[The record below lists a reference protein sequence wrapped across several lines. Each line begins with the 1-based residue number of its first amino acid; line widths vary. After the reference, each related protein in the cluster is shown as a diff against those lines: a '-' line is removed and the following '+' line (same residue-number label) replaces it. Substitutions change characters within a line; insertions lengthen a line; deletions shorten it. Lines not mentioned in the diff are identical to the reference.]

1 MAAGAQAHLTLD
13 LAGTTVK
20 DDARQLT
27 TTEPPSAG
35 GPSVRAEILA
45 ALSACL
51 GVPVGEI
58 DPAERFHRYGLDS
71 LRATRLTGELSAR
84 LGRSL
89 PSTTLWDHPTVDALV
104 DHLTDGGPRPRR
116 GTGPEMGAPASE
128 PVAIVGLACRLPGA
142 RDARAAWE
150 LLASGVDAVSEVP
163 ADRWPVD
170 RYFDA
175 DAGAP
180 GKMSTRWGGFLDE
193 VDRFDA
199 GFFKISPREAAE
211 MDPQQRLA
219 LELAWEALEDAG
231 IAPSSLENS
240 RTGVF
245 FGQMW
250 SDYLRLAGRHVEAF
264 TPHTATG
271 QDTSIIA
278 ARVSYTLGLCGPNM
292 VVNTAC
298 SSALVAV
305 HLACQS
311 LLRGESALALVGGV
325 NLLLSPETTILMTKF
340 GAMAK
345 DGRSKAFGTGAS
357 GYVRGEGG
365 GVVVLRRLGDALR
378 AGDRIYCV
386 IRGSSVNNDG
396 PSNGLTAPSP
406 AAQEAALRMAYETAG
421 IPVKRVG
428 YVEAHGTGTFL
439 GDTIEARSLGAVLGC
454 GRAADRPLLVGSI
467 KSNIGHLEAASGIAG
482 LIKAALAIHHRA
494 IPPSLHSRPP
504 NPDIPFEA
512 LGLRVPAELVPWP
525 EEGGHE
531 PVAGVNSFGF
541 GGTNCHVVLEGV
553 PRAPELFTAQASG
566 EEALREEARRAV
578 RVLSGPGVEPTLAR
592 MCAGTAGAAGGAHRL
607 AVTAR
612 SREELR
618 AQLVSFLKGGQSTVI
633 TSAAPAPAGGLVF
646 VFSGHGGQWQGM
658 GRDLLRRYPVF
669 RAAVERCDAALRRWT
684 EVSVMDELL
693 AGKEESRLDVFDVAQ
708 TTLFAV
714 QVGLAELWR
723 SLGATPD
730 RVVGHS
736 VGEVAAACFA
746 GVLDLDEAA
755 RVIFHRSR
763 LGGRNTGTGGMLAV
777 DLPFEEAAKLGARH
791 GDRFCV
797 GVVNSPSSSVLSG
810 DLEAIE
816 AVALELAAAG
826 IRATHV
832 NTSRIAGHCPHMEP
846 LRAELVA
853 SLAGLSPRAGEVPI
867 VSTVT
872 AGRLEGGQWGAEYWG
887 RNLRDTVLFGP
898 AIERLAAEGFST
910 FLEIGPHPVV
920 SHAVKATLA
929 HHGRAGRVI
938 ASQSRGD
945 DGAASL
951 LRAAGELFTA
961 GQPLARMHGERDP
974 GDELLLLSAHT
985 EAAVRDLAVSTAG
998 ALEQPGAPHL
1008 RDTAF
1013 TAAVR
1018 RDHFPHRLAIVA
1030 GSRAEAAEAL
1040 RRAAPCAAA
1049 PAGRPRVGLFFPD
1062 ACETSRELLRPMM
1075 EYNLFRD
1082 ALERAERA
1090 LGRAA
1095 GATSPFPVQVALAAL
1110 VAGFAGAPA
1119 VVSGEGAGRAAA
1131 AFVTGTLD
1139 LDAAADLARSGRDL
1153 EEGAPPAERPTL
1165 WLLAGRDSDLP
1176 PGLAELRGG
1185 TGAVL
1190 SLQGDGR
1197 GLKTR
1202 ALEAFGALYVLGARI
1217 DGSALHPGGGQV
1229 APLPAYPFQRERYWL
1244 SNAGAPEIGAAPAL
1258 TAPVAS
1264 ILPELLPAV
1273 PGERR
1278 GILLSFVSRQV
1289 RETLGF
1295 DAARPLD
1302 PGAPIREMGLDSM
1315 LAVQLRSRLGRG
1327 IERDLPATLL
1337 FDYPTIDALAGH
1349 LEALAFGAGQVRDAR
1364 EDAYL
1369 DLSTE
1374 ALAELLSRKL
1384 AGALALLGEQA

>member
-1 MAAGAQAHLTLD
+1 MK
-13 LAGTTVK
+13 VK
-20 DDARQLT
+20 DDVRT
-27 TTEPPSAG
+27 PSISTEPAAG
-35 GPSVRAEILA
+35 RAAVRAEILA

-51 GVPVGEI
+51 GVAAGEI

-71 LRATRLTGELSAR
+71 LRATKLTAELGAR

-89 PSTTLWDHPTVDALV
+89 PATTLWDHSTVDALV
-104 DHLTDGGPRPRR
+104 EHLTGGEPRPRR
-116 GTGPEMGAPASE
+116 GAGAGRGIPASE
-128 PVAIVGLACRLPGA
+128 PVAVVGLACRLPRA

-150 LLASGVDAVSEVP
+150 LLASGVDAISEVP
-163 ADRWPVD
+163 AERWPVD
-170 RYFDA
+170 RHFDPDPA
-175 DAGAP
+175 AP
-180 GKMSTRWGGFLDE
+180 GKMSTRWGGFLDQ
-193 VDRFDA
+193 VDHFDA

-231 IAPSSLENS
+231 IRPTSLENS

-264 TPHTATG
+264 GPHTATG

-278 ARVSYTLGLCGPNM
+278 ARISYTLGLSGPNM

-386 IRGSSVNNDG
+386 IRGSAVNNDG

-406 AAQEAALRMAYETAG
+406 AAQEAVLREAYETAG
-421 IPVKRVG
+421 IPAERVG

-439 GDTIEARSLGAVLGC
+439 GDTIEAKSLGAVLGR
-454 GRAADRPLLVGSI
+454 GRSADRPLLVGSI

-482 LIKAALAIHHRA
+482 LIKAVLAIHHRA
-494 IPPSLHSRPP
+494 IPASLHSRPA
-504 NPDIPFEA
+504 NPDIPFDA
-512 LGLRVPAELVPWP
+512 LGIRVPDELVPWP
-525 EEGGHE
+525 EDGRHE

-553 PRAPELFTAQASG
+553 PRAPELFTAQASSD
-566 EEALREEARRAV
+566 EALREEARRAV
-578 RVLSGPGVEPTLAR
+578 QRLAGPGLPPSLAQ
-592 MCAGTAGAAGGAHRL
+592 MCAGPAGAAGGAHRL
-607 AVTAR
+607 AVTVR
-612 SREELR
+612 SPEELR
-618 AQLVSFLKGGQSTVI
+618 IQLVSFVEGWQSPVL
-633 TSAAPAPAGGLVF
+633 TSGAEPSGGGLVF
-646 VFSGHGGQWQGM
+646 VFGGHGGQWQGM
-658 GRDLLRRYPVF
+658 GCDLLRRYPAF
-669 RAAVERCDAALRRWT
+669 RAAVERCDAVLRRWT
-684 EVSVMDELL
+684 DVSVMEELL
-693 AGKEESRLDVFDVAQ
+693 AGKENSRLEVFDVAQ

-723 SLGATPD
+723 SLGVVPD

-777 DLPFEEAAKLGARH
+777 DLPFEEAAKLGARY

-810 DLEAIE
+810 DLDAIE
-816 AVALELAAAG
+816 EVARDLTASG

-853 SLAGLSPRAGEVPI
+853 SLAGLSPRDGDVPI

-872 AGRLEGGQWGAEYWG
+872 ADRLEGRLWGAEYWG
-887 RNLRDTVLFGP
+887 RNLRDTVRFAP
-898 AIERLAAEGFST
+898 AIERLAAEGCTT
-910 FLEIGPHPVV
+910 FVEIGPHPVV
-920 SHAVKATLA
+920 SHAVRATLA
-929 HHGRAGRVI
+929 HHGRPGRVI
-938 ASQSRGD
+938 ASQSRGE

-951 LRAAGELFTA
+951 LRAAGELFTS
-961 GQPLARMHGERDP
+961 GRPLPRIHGEP
-974 GDELLLLSAHT
+974 GPDEDAAELLLLSAHT
-985 EAAVRDLAVSTAG
+985 EGALVDLALSTAE
-998 ALEQPGAPHL
+998 ALELPGAPSL
-1008 RDTAF
+1008 RDTAC
-1013 TAAVR
+1013 TAAAR
-1018 RDHFPHRLAIVA
+1018 RDCFPHRAAVVA
-1030 GSRAEAAEAL
+1030 GSRAEAAAAL
-1040 RRAAPCAAA
+1040 RRAVPCPAA

-1062 ACETSRELLRPMM
+1062 ACETSRELLRQMM
-1075 EYNLFRD
+1075 EYTVFRD

-1095 GATSPFPVQVALAAL
+1095 GAASPFPVQVALAAL
-1110 VAGFAGAPA
+1110 VAGFAGSPA
-1119 VVSGEGAGRAAA
+1119 VVAGEGAGRAAA
-1131 AFVTGTLD
+1131 AFVTGALD
-1139 LDAAADLARSGRDL
+1139 LDAAAALARSGG
-1153 EEGAPPAERPTL
+1153 GAADDTPLADRPAL
-1165 WLLAGRDSDLP
+1165 WLLAGRDSDVP
-1176 PGLAELRGG
+1176 RGLAELRGG

-1190 SLQGDGR
+1190 SLQGDGGSLR
-1197 GLKTR
+1197 RR
-1202 ALEAFGALYVLGARI
+1202 ALEALGALYVLGAGV
-1217 DGSALHPGGGQV
+1217 DGRVLHPGGGQV
-1229 APLPAYPFQRERYWL
+1229 APLPTHPFQRERYWL
-1244 SNAGAPEIGAAPAL
+1244 SHGGAPEIAAAPA
-1258 TAPVAS
+1258 VAAQVTS
-1264 ILPELLPAV
+1264 ILPELEPAV

-1278 GILLSFVSRQV
+1278 AILLSFVSRQV

-1295 DAARPLD
+1295 DAARRLD

-1349 LEALAFGAGQVRDAR
+1349 LEALAFGSLRARDAR
-1364 EDAYL
+1364 EDAYG

-1374 ALAELLSRKL
+1374 ALAELLSQKL